1 MHLRPDQI
9 AFCRSIE
16 LALRQPPHTVLAVAP
31 TGSGKTV
38 CFSALTQAWTTQS
51 LYHRV
56 MLLVHRRELLEQISR
71 CLSSWGVEHGL
82 IAPDCPNYKAR
93 RVQVASVQTLVRRLG
108 DYEPPDTLVI
118 DEAHHAIVRS
128 SWGKLFRAWP
138 HARRLGV
145 TATPERLSGEGLR
158 DTFATM
164 VLGPTVESLIEAG
177 SLSRYRLFAPPTH
190 AADRVAKRMGDYVRK
205 DLEGAMNTRT
215 ITGDAVEHYLRHAKG
230 KRAMVFCVSIAHA
243 EAVAAQFTA
252 AGIPALSI
260 DGQRTPR
267 ERASI
272 LAEFAAGRTQVLTS
286 CDLVSEGFD
295 LPAVEVAILLRPT
308 QSLALYLQQVGRSL
322 RPYPGKAAAIIL
334 DHAGNTE
341 KHGLPDD
348 AREWSLD
355 GKEERKKK
363 EGDRPPS
370 VKVCPACFAAVS
382 PSVVVCPECA
392 YQFVSERKIAQVEG
406 TLTEVDVAAQRRAA
420 RQEQGHAASFD
431 ELVALGRS
439 RGYRHPTGWARFV
452 WEARQKREQPLSDS
466 EARQWRILQARR

>member
-9 AFCRSIE
+9 QFCRSIE
-16 LALRQPPHTVLAVAP
+16 LAIRQPPHTVLAVAP

-38 CFSALTQAWTTQS
+38 CFSALTQAWTAHMPD
-51 LYHRV
+51 HRV

-71 CLSSWGVEHGL
+71 CLTTWGVEHGL
-82 IAPDCPNYKAR
+82 IAPDAPNHRTR

-108 DYEPPDTLVI
+108 DYEPPNTLVI
-118 DEAHHAIVRS
+118 DEAHHAINRS

-164 VLGPTVESLIEAG
+164 VMGPTVESLMASG
-177 SLSRYRLFAPPTH
+177 ALSKYRLFAPPTH
-190 AADRVAKRMGDYVRK
+190 AADRVAKRMGDFVRG
-205 DLEGAMNTRT
+205 DLEKAMNTRT
-215 ITGDAVEHYLRHAKG
+215 ITGDAVEHYRRHALG

-243 EAVAAQFTA
+243 DAVAVQFTS
-252 AGIPALSI
+252 AGIPAVSI
-260 DGQRTPR
+260 DGTMTPR
-267 ERASI
+267 ERAAI
-272 LAEFAAGRTQVLTS
+272 LAAFAAGRTQVLTS

-322 RPYPGKAAAIIL
+322 RPYPGKEEAIIL
-334 DHAGNTE
+334 DHAGNTA
-341 KHGLPDD
+341 KHGLPDE

-355 GKEERKKK
+355 GKEARKKK

-370 VKVCPACFAAVS
+370 VRVCPKCFAACSAHCVA
-382 PSVVVCPECA
+382 CPECGHA
-392 YQFVSERKIAQVEG
+392 FIVIREIEQVEG
-406 TLTEVDVAAQRRAA
+406 TLTEIDVQAQRQAA
-420 RQEQGHAASFD
+420 KREQGKAISLDA
-431 ELVALGRS
+431 LVALGKS
-439 RGYRHPTGWARFV
+439 RGYRNPSGWARYV
-452 WEARQKREQPLSDS
+452 WASRQ
-466 EARQWRILQARR
+466 RRVFA

>member
-9 AFCRSIE
+9 QFCRSIE

-38 CFSALTQAWTTQS
+38 CFSALTQAWTAHMPT
-51 LYHRV
+51 HRV

-71 CLSSWGVEHGL
+71 CLTTWGVEHGL
-82 IAPDCPNYKAR
+82 IAPDAPNHRTR
-93 RVQVASVQTLVRRLG
+93 RVQVASIQTLIRRLG
-108 DYEPPDTLVI
+108 DYEPPNTLVI
-118 DEAHHAIVRS
+118 DEAHHAINRS
-128 SWGKLFRAWP
+128 SWGKLFRSWP

-164 VLGPTVESLIEAG
+164 VLGPTVESLMEAG
-177 SLSRYRLFAPPTH
+177 SLSRYRLFAPPTQ

-215 ITGDAVEHYLRHAKG
+215 ITGDAVEHYRRHALG

-243 EAVAAQFTA
+243 ESVAAQFDS

-267 ERASI
+267 ERAEI
-272 LAEFAAGRTQVLTS
+272 LGAFSAGRTQVLTS

-308 QSLALYLQQVGRSL
+308 QSLALYLQQVGRAL
-322 RPYPGKAAAIIL
+322 RPYPGKDAAIIL
-334 DHAGNTE
+334 DHAGNTA

-348 AREWSLD
+348 ARQWSLD
-355 GKEERKKK
+355 GKEARKKK

-382 PSVVVCPECA
+382 PSVLACPECA
-392 YQFVSERKIAQVEG
+392 YQFISERKIEQVEG
-406 TLTEVDVAAQRRAA
+406 TLTEIDVQAQRQAA
-420 RQEQGHAASFD
+420 RRAQGHASSLD
-431 ELVALGRS
+431 ELIALGRS
-439 RGYRHPTGWARFV
+439 RGYRNPSGWARYV
-452 WEARQKREQPLSDS
+452 WAARQKRVY
-466 EARQWRILQARR
+466 A